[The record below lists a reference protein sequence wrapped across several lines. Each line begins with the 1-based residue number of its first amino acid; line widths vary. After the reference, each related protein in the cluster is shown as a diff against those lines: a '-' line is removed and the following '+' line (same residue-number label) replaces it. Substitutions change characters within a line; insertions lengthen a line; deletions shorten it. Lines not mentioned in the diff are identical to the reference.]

1 LDHQAFAQILGGY
14 GEFVGSVAILIT
26 LVYLSIQVRQVKRQ
40 QEIEDRQHREF
51 AIRDYQM
58 NFATSEG
65 LAQAVT
71 NARDAVGEQPHGF
84 VTKLLESGVSRTD
97 AERVWSYY
105 VAGIRIGANT
115 YYTSTDELQREASN
129 AVMRLSYSDGIGA
142 LFWEHYS
149 KAGPALGPFGEHVNN
164 LLNSDSGNSGGV
176 GVSG

>member
-1 LDHQAFAQILGGY
+1 MDHQAFAQLLGGY

-71 NARDAVGEQPHGF
+71 NARDAVGEHPHGF

-105 VAGIRIGANT
+105 VAGSRIGANT
-115 YYTSTDELQREASN
+115 YYTSTDELQRKASD
-129 AVMRLSYSDGIGA
+129 AVMRINYSSGLGA

-164 LLNSDSGNSGGV
+164 LLNVGGGNSGVV
-176 GVSG
+176 G